1 MLSIQ
6 DRIKKK
12 YGMVFGKHGH
22 TFHLVFINRI
32 ADSFTQTCIRIQ
44 HKAVVD
50 TYGFHSCNP
59 RQNGFP
65 SAAVTTEIMMYDR
78 SSHNNVI
85 DMTDMLIEP
94 DRRTAGGIT
103 EILKIL
109 TDLGITVIH
118 F

>member
-1 MLSIQ
+1 
-6 DRIKKK
+6 
-12 YGMVFGKHGH
+12 
-22 TFHLVFINRI
+22 
-32 ADSFTQTCIRIQ
+32 
-44 HKAVVD
+44 
-50 TYGFHSCNP
+50 
-59 RQNGFP
+59 
-65 SAAVTTEIMMYDR
+65 MMYDR

-85 DMTDMLIEP
+85 YMTDMLIEP